1 MDVDNISIYIES
13 INRKTKVLLETE
25 LLIKA
30 YSQIYDC
37 FR

>member
-1 MDVDNISIYIES
+1 MWVWMDVDNISACYIES

-30 YSQIYDC
+30 YSQI
-37 FR
+37 